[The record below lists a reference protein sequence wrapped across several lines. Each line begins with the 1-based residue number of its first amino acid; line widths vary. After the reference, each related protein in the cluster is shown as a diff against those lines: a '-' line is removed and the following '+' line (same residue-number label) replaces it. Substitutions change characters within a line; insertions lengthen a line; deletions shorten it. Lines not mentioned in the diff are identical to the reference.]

1 VLHLGRL
8 RLYSQTLGS
17 AGKACQDKQPS
28 FLCTFANYG
37 REIFYNIWP
46 RPVVIALKSSS
57 HGLGFKS
64 PLVLGERKS
73 RILRLKVRKI
83 VRSFVNFVPVLL
95 FLKAAF

>member
-1 VLHLGRL
+1 MLHLGRL
-8 RLYSQTLGS
+8 RLYSQTLDS
-17 AGKACQDKQPS
+17 ARKACQAKQPS

-37 REIFYNIWP
+37 RELFYNIWP

-64 PLVLGERKS
+64 PLVLGERK
-73 RILRLKVRKI
+73 LRLKVRKI
-83 VRSFVNFVPVLL
+83 VRSFVNFLSVLL